1 MLQKLQR
8 KLQNNLAYMPNL
20 FRVKPQPYVT
30 LQKLKIGM
38 KYQGPSKY
46 LRLIYG
52 KSSVHKGISVFMPP
66 TSKKLR
72 GHIGLGLSVQS
83 VSLSVSQ
90 SVSQSVCLSVMREH
104 SVRNR

>member
-1 MLQKLQR
+1 MFKFLVKVFRSIYL
-8 KLQNNLAYMPNL
+8 LNLWMNL
-20 FRVKPQPYVT
+20 VDNMTV
-30 LQKLKIGM
+30 
-38 KYQGPSKY
+38 
-46 LRLIYG
+46 
-52 KSSVHKGISVFMPP
+52 VMPP

-90 SVSQSVCLSVMREH
+90 SVSLSVCLSVMREH